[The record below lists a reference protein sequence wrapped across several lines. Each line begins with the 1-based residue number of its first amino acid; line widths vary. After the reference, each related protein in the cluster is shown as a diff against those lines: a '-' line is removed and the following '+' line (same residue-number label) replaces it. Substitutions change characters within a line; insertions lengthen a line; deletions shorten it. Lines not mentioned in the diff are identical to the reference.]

1 MTIHE
6 TIKAKRKELGLT
18 QEKIA
23 NQVGINKGHYSKIEN
38 GIVKDFEK
46 IIAIC
51 KVLGI
56 ESINIK

>member
-1 MTIHE
+1 MTVQE
-6 TIKAKRKELGLT
+6 QIKAKRKELGLT
-18 QEKIA
+18 QERIA
-23 NQVGINKGHYSKIEN
+23 IEVGINRGHYSKIEN